1 MKIKAREILRH
12 SYDGNTGI
20 AIRLLVETI
29 EKQQAEIETLQN
41 QVNEILKKDK

>member
-12 SYDGNTGI
+12 SYDGNTDT
-20 AIRLLVETI
+20 AIRLLVEAI

-41 QVNEILKKDK
+41 KVNELLKEKE